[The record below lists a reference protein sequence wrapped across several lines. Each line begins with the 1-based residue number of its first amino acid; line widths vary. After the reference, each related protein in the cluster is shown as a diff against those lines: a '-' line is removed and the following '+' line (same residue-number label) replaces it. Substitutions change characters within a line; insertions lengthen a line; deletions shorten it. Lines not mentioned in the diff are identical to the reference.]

1 LFKYLPRHDDV
12 FVGIAKAR
20 PEAQFLLIGA
30 AAAPRT
36 AIFRRRLE
44 RVFAAAGLDFAR
56 HMVIAEPV
64 PPALFPALLRCGDV
78 YLDSLG
84 WSGGNTTL
92 EAATVGLP
100 IVTMAGPLMRSRH
113 STAILRQMELDQW
126 VTETPEAFIAAAL
139 RLAEPKQRRALAK
152 QVEKRRSRLF
162 NDLTP
167 VRALER
173 FLEEAVDKTMNRR
186 VS

>member
-1 LFKYLPRHDDV
+1 M
-12 FVGIAKAR
+12 
-20 PEAQFLLIGA
+20 
-30 AAAPRT
+30 
-36 AIFRRRLE
+36 RR
-44 RVFAAAGLDFAR
+44 
-56 HMVIAEPV
+56 
-64 PPALFPALLRCGDV
+64 
-78 YLDSLG
+78 
-84 WSGGNTTL
+84 
-92 EAATVGLP
+92 
-100 IVTMAGPLMRSRH
+100 RH
-113 STAILRQMELDQW
+113 STASLRQMELDQW